1 MMIKSIKQ
9 CTIIIYNIGNSNNDG
24 NNERSKNNNTT
35 KIFMG
40 LTASIAFIVTFR
52 MSIIKVTMQII
63 FIIVNT

>member
-1 MMIKSIKQ
+1 MIKSTYQ
-9 CTIIIYNIGNSNNDG
+9 CTIIIYIIGNSNNDG

-35 KIFMG
+35 KIFMA

>member
-1 MMIKSIKQ
+1 MIKSTYQ

-35 KIFMG
+35 TIFMT
-40 LTASIAFIVTFR
+40 LTACIAFIVIFR
-52 MSIIKVTMQII
+52 MTIIKVIMQII